1 MTIFF
6 DEVFDEDFDKKF
18 DEFSTYDQYFD
29 QLFDEFNKFFQRI
42 FFNNFFD
49 EFFGILIFLKIFFFT
64 FNLLTI
70 ASFRLGVPLILFIL
84 SFVLF
89 AMHLTFNPNSDISIF
104 DSFEMRSSKHKFG
117 HDILSG
123 FKMASP

>member
-1 MTIFF
+1 
-6 DEVFDEDFDKKF
+6 
-18 DEFSTYDQYFD
+18 
-29 QLFDEFNKFFQRI
+29 
-42 FFNNFFD
+42 
-49 EFFGILIFLKIFFFT
+49 
-64 FNLLTI
+64 
-70 ASFRLGVPLILFIL
+70 L

-104 DSFEMRSSKHKFG
+104 DSFEMRSFKHKFG